1 MVPNSAGG
9 HSYPVD
15 DMTRLQRFLILRSE
29 GGSYYA
35 SERKLTLEN
44 AAAVKRCI
52 TASEDSGMNAVTEIA
67 RIGASGRAPK
77 PGPALFALAMA
88 ASYGSEQG
96 SPDCLQFPERR
107 SPDRQPAPDVR

>member
-9 HSYPVD
+9 HAYPVD
-15 DMTRLQRFLILRSE
+15 DITRLQRFLILGSE

-67 RIGASGRAPK
+67 RIAGIRTCP
-77 PGPALFALAMA
+77 
-88 ASYGSEQG
+88 
-96 SPDCLQFPERR
+96 
-107 SPDRQPAPDVR
+107 

>member
-1 MVPNSAGG
+1 MATRCCVSRVVGQPPLCPADPAPQSEPLDERQFPNSAGG

-15 DMTRLQRFLILRSE
+15 DMTRLQRFLILGSE

-67 RIGASGRAPK
+67 RIGASGRASRK
-77 PGPALFALAMA
+77 GHA
-88 ASYGSEQG
+88 
-96 SPDCLQFPERR
+96 
-107 SPDRQPAPDVR
+107 